1 MPLSRKTLLLFLGGA
16 LLLAGFYVTLRELR
30 TTLELQIEDRFVL
43 AVDQLGKENLELRLG
58 GIYGLERI
66 AKRSEKYYWP
76 VMDIMAAFV
85 REHARWNEPPSTG
98 SVQTTPKL
106 AADIQAALTVLGR
119 RQRTY
124 NNGEARRL
132 DLRKLDLRR
141 ANLSD
146 AHLEGAILSGAHLED
161 ANLAGAHLEE
171 AIFRG
176 AHLERASFAG
186 AHLEKAFLGNARLDG
201 AILTEARLEQAYLNG
216 TRLEGANLL
225 GADLTNVV
233 GLDWEQ
239 LKTASRDNRTR
250 FPDYLRTPAPAPPA
264 R

>member
-1 MPLSRKTLLLFLGGA
+1 MPLSRKTLILFLGGA

-30 TTLELQIEDRFVL
+30 ATLELQLADRFAQ
-43 AVDQLGKENLELRLG
+43 AVDQLGKENPEIRLG
-58 GIYGLERI
+58 GIYSLERI
-66 AKRSEKYYWP
+66 AERSEKFYWP
-76 VMDIMAAFV
+76 AMDILAVYLRERAQWEDPPPTAA
-85 REHARWNEPPSTG
+85 AQPI
-98 SVQTTPKL
+98 PKL

-119 RQRTY
+119 RARTY
-124 NNGEARRL
+124 KNGEAQRL
-132 DLRKLDLRR
+132 DLRRLDLRR

-171 AIFRG
+171 TIFRG

-186 AHLEKAFLGNARLDG
+186 AHLEKAFLGNARMDG
-201 AILTEARLEQAYLNG
+201 AILQEARMVQVYLNG
-216 TRLEGANLL
+216 ARLEGANLL
-225 GADLTNVV
+225 GADLTNVI

-250 FPDYLRTPAPAPPA
+250 FPDYLRTPAPA